1 MKNELKYLFPKTNKT
16 SELKSDYEG
25 KYSISRPDDA
35 KTITKY
41 IRNKLSEIGV
51 NNDVIITDATAGV
64 GGDTISFCKEFSKV
78 FAIEINK
85 ERHKYLINNLRI
97 YDLNNYETINDDMMK
112 IIPNMKQD
120 VIFIDP
126 PWGGKGYINYD
137 RLDVYIDDIEISKIS
152 KQILDNNYCKLL
164 VLKLPYN
171 YNMDNMKNLNGEYVI
186 ENHIIR
192 NKILLLLINKSLK

>member
-1 MKNELKYLFPKTNKT
+1 
-16 SELKSDYEG
+16 
-25 KYSISRPDDA
+25 
-35 KTITKY
+35 
-41 IRNKLSEIGV
+41 
-51 NNDVIITDATAGV
+51 
-64 GGDTISFCKEFSKV
+64 
-78 FAIEINK
+78 
-85 ERHKYLINNLRI
+85 
-97 YDLNNYETINDDMMK
+97 MK

-152 KQILDNNYCKLL
+152 KNILNYNYCKLL